1 MLLLQSFS
9 GSNGTI
15 FLLRHLRHIIL
26 PCWLMK
32 MPALMV
38 IESSTNPQ
46 SSHFTVMSIT
56 CGQIHATSSKE
67 LCPRPEGG
75 TRKTPSYIQTNEGCL
90 MRTYEGSLW
99 EFFVDELK
107 RYDWH
112 FGYLLGTVV
121 AIASV
126 AAVVFWVIFLIPVF
140 LSVVLVVALIR
151 CLRRAYEWWTCETLP
166 IVAF

>member
-1 MLLLQSFS
+1 
-9 GSNGTI
+9 
-15 FLLRHLRHIIL
+15 
-26 PCWLMK
+26 
-32 MPALMV
+32 
-38 IESSTNPQ
+38 
-46 SSHFTVMSIT
+46 
-56 CGQIHATSSKE
+56 
-67 LCPRPEGG
+67 
-75 TRKTPSYIQTNEGCL
+75 

-126 AAVVFWVIFLIPVF
+126 AAVVFWVIFLVPVF

-151 CLRRAYEWWTCETLP
+151 CFRRAYEEWTCEALP
-166 IVAF
+166 VALFARSW